1 MMQSQK
7 TSKRALE
14 HQAGFSLVEIMV
26 GLVIGLLAT
35 LVIMQVF
42 TVFEGQKRSTT
53 GTADAQTN
61 GSIALFNV
69 KRDVQL
75 AAYGLF
81 GFGLSNLSPL
91 RCDPQPLLAATV
103 AGAVT
108 TIGVTPITIVDGGV
122 AGSDQ
127 IVVRYAD
134 TQTSG
139 MPNRVTGAAG
149 AVNTNLA
156 CSVGDDVVVMTSGG
170 SGAAGAAACSASTV
184 TALPDVTHITLATAP
199 AIGSYVICLGSWNQ
213 FTYRVNANSL
223 EREGQAA
230 VADVVASDIVNIQ
243 AQYGVVA
250 AGAAASTAITTDDN
264 LITEWVDATGAD
276 WAAPS
281 VVNRNRIKAVRIA
294 VVARNGLLEKE
305 DVTAPCSSTTAANPT
320 GLCAWDATSAAPATA
335 SPAPAI
341 DLSADADWKRYRYR
355 VYETIIPLRNVIW
368 SWGSFQ

>member
-1 MMQSQK
+1 MMQGQQ
-7 TSKRALE
+7 TSKRMLE
-14 HQAGFSLVEIMV
+14 RQVGFSLVEILV

-42 TVFEGQKRSTT
+42 SAFEGQKRTTT

-91 RCDPQPLLAATV
+91 RCDPEPMLAATV
-103 AGAVT
+103 EGVAT
-108 TIGVTPITIVDGGV
+108 TIGVTPISIIDGGA

-127 IVVRYAD
+127 IIVRYAD

-139 MPNRVTGAAG
+139 MPNRVIGAAG

-170 SGAAGAAACSASTV
+170 SGATGAAACSASTV
-184 TALPDVTHITLATAP
+184 TALPDATHITLATAP
-199 AIGSYVICLGSWNQ
+199 ATNSYVICLGSWDQ

-223 EREGQAA
+223 ERVGQAA
-230 VADVVASDIVNIQ
+230 VAEVVASDIVNIQ

-250 AGAAASTAITTDDN
+250 AGAAATAATTDDN
-264 LITEWVDATGAD
+264 LITEWVDAAGAD

-320 GLCAWDATSAAPATA
+320 GLCAWDATSAAPITA

-341 DLSADADWKRYRYR
+341 DLSADANWKRYRYR

-368 SWGSFQ
+368 SWGSLQ

>member
-1 MMQSQK
+1 MIQSQK
-7 TSKRALE
+7 TSKRMLDR
-14 HQAGFSLVEIMV
+14 QVGFSLVEIMV

-42 TVFEGQKRSTT
+42 SVFEGQKRSTT

-61 GSIALFNV
+61 GSVALFNV

-81 GFGLSNLSPL
+81 GFGLTNLSPL
-91 RCDPQPLLAATV
+91 RCDPQPMLAATV
-103 AGAVT
+103 AGVAT
-108 TIGVTPITIVDGGV
+108 TIGVTPITIIDGGA

-127 IVVRYAD
+127 IIVRYAD

-139 MPNRVTGAAG
+139 MPNRVIGAAG

-170 SGAAGAAACSASTV
+170 SGAAGAAACSATTV
-184 TALPDVTHITLATAP
+184 TALPDATHVTLAAAP
-199 AIGSYVICLGSWNQ
+199 AVGSYIICLGNWNQ
-213 FTYRVNANSL
+213 FTYRVNGNNL
-223 EREGQAA
+223 ERVGQAA
-230 VADVVASDIVNIQ
+230 VADVVASDVVDIQ

-250 AGAAASTAITTDDN
+250 AGAAASAVTTDDN
-264 LITEWVDATGAD
+264 LITEWVDAAGAD

-281 VVNRNRIKAVRIA
+281 VNNRNRIKAVRIA

-305 DVTAPCSSTTAANPT
+305 NVTNVCSSTTAANPT
-320 GLCAWDATSAAPATA
+320 GLCAWDATSAAPVTA

-341 DLSADADWKRYRYR
+341 NLAADANWQRYRYR